1 MKKILIQTKQE
12 LAIAKMTM
20 SPSDIEK
27 RCIISMNLVSEMLA
41 EECII
46 NSYFDDSR
54 LPTGDEIKNL
64 VNKGL
69 LNKNLM

>member
-1 MKKILIQTKQE
+1 MKKILIKTKQE

-20 SPSDIEK
+20 NPSDIQK
-27 RCIISMNLVSEMLA
+27 RCTISMNLVSEMLA

-54 LPTGDEIKNL
+54 LPTEDEIKNL